1 MNALGMRPPQTP
13 AAHAAAAAAAAARGL
28 EERNGGKHNR
38 HGSGR
43 HHKRH

>member
-13 AAHAAAAAAAAARGL
+13 AARAAAAAARGL

-38 HGSGR
+38 HGNG
-43 HHKRH
+43 